1 MKNVKYA
8 GFWIRFCATMI
19 DSLIISLI
27 LLPVL
32 YGVYGD
38 NYFTNTNL
46 IKGPIDFILSYIVP
60 VIATIALWMKFKG
73 TPGKTMLGLHI
84 VDFKTGEALNI
95 KQSIIRYLGYF
106 VMSLPLC
113 LGFIF
118 IAFDKHKRGWHD
130 KMAGSAVVYKK
141 SLSQNQSH

>member
-1 MKNVKYA
+1 MENVKYA

-27 LLPVL
+27 ILPVL
-32 YGVYGD
+32 YGIYG
-38 NYFTNTNL
+38 NRYFFDSSL
-46 IKGPIDFILSYIVP
+46 VKGPADFLLSYVVPIV
-60 VIATIALWMKFKG
+60 ATILLWMKFKG

-84 VDFKTGEALNI
+84 VDFETGEALNM

-106 VMSLPLC
+106 LMCLPLC
-113 LGFIF
+113 LGFVL

-130 KMAGSAVVYKK
+130 KLSGSAVVYKK
-141 SLSQNQSH
+141 SLLQQ